1 MPSISCSAAI
11 LASRRLWMPLSRIGP
26 SQFARMSGSWSQ
38 FSPGFWKTPAN
49 ATPVASGADLSRQR
63 HLLAPEDRVA
73 RVVRDALVLEEG
85 RVAAIEIERP
95 PAEQRRV
102 ERDDQVGVA
111 GRLGTMQEGR
121 GDLVVCGP
129 VQLVPARPLAVGRGD
144 VLHLVGALRRVHV
157 RQPELGR
164 RAGAGEVAVRMG
176 ERLHPDRREED
187 RRGHAR
193 PQDGG
198 GEIDL
203 RRLAAPA
210 PLDLPAPEGRG
221 IGARAVR
228 VTRPGEDVGEGL
240 GAEDLGGLRLE
251 LREVVGDGGRGSRL
265 RHGRRV

>member
-38 FSPGFWKTPAN
+38 LSPGFWKTPAN
-49 ATPVASGADLSRQR
+49 AMPVASGEASAR
-63 HLLAPEDRVA
+63 HLLPPEDRVA
-73 RVVRDALVLEEG
+73 RVVREALVLEEG
-85 RVAAIEIERP
+85 RVAPIEVERP

-111 GRLGTMQEGR
+111 GRLGPTEEGR
-121 GDLVVCGP
+121 GQLVVGGP
-129 VQLVPARPLAVGRGD
+129 VQLVPARAVAVGRRH

-164 RAGAGEVAVRMG
+164 RAGAGEVAVRMS

-210 PLDLPAPEGRG
+210 PLDLPAPERRG

-251 LREVVGDGGRGSRL
+251 LREVVGDGGCGRRL
-265 RHGRRV
+265 RHGPEV